1 MLFDNPDAPIYVAG
15 HRGMVGSALVRALA
29 ARGHRGIVTRAREQ
43 LDLLDAGAVDAFLRA
58 QRPAYVF
65 VAAARVGGIAAN
77 QGEPAD
83 FLHQNLQIALNV
95 IAGAH
100 RAGVQRLMYFASNCI
115 YPRDCAQPMAE
126 SALLGGPPEPS
137 NEAYAIAKIAGL
149 KLCEAY
155 QRQHGREYIT
165 VLPASLYGPNDNYD
179 PQRSHV
185 LPALLRRAHEARER
199 GDPQLVVWGS
209 GTPRRELLYVDDLA
223 QACMM
228 LAASGYAGPPLNIG
242 SGTDSSIRELAEAVA
257 ETVGYGGRLVFDT
270 TKPDGTPRKLLDST
284 RIRAFGWQ
292 PTIGLRDGLR
302 RAYAAAPW
310 QHSTAADPC
319 SIGREAATAGAT
331 R

>member
-1 MLFDNPDAPIYVAG
+1 MLFDDPDTPIYVAG
-15 HRGMVGSALVRALA
+15 HRGMVGSALVRALV

-43 LDLLDAGAVDAFLRA
+43 LDLLDAGAVDVFLRA

-65 VAAARVGGIAAN
+65 
-77 QGEPAD
+77 
-83 FLHQNLQIALNV
+83 
-95 IAGAH
+95 AGAH

-115 YPRDCAQPMAE
+115 YPRDCTQPMAE
-126 SALLGGPPEPS
+126 SALLGGPLEPS

-209 GTPRRELLYVDDLA
+209 GAPRRELLYVDDLA

-228 LAASGYAGPPLNIG
+228 LAASGHAGPPLNIG
-242 SGTDSSIRELAEAVA
+242 SGSDLSIRELAEAVA
-257 ETVGYGGRLVFDT
+257 ETVGYRGRLVFDT
-270 TKPDGTPRKLLDST
+270 TKPDGMPRKLLDSA
-284 RIRAFGWQ
+284 RIRELGWQ
-292 PTIGLRDGLR
+292 PGVGLGDGLR

-310 QHSTAADPC
+310 HRNAAGNPC
-319 SIGREAATAGAT
+319 RIGREAATAGAT